1 MVVNNVVNQCVSK
14 LNEKINRDFTKPMFD
29 EVQMRH
35 FTSDQVEKEDKK
47 RVIIILTLQGK
58 CFNMIKKIF
67 LLNVPTK
74 E

>member
-1 MVVNNVVNQCVSK
+1 
-14 LNEKINRDFTKPMFD
+14 MFD

>member
-1 MVVNNVVNQCVSK
+1 
-14 LNEKINRDFTKPMFD
+14 MFD

-58 CFNMIKKIF
+58 FFNMIKKIF